1 MDTGSAS
8 ARPDVVADQRLS
20 WSVELAS
27 DVDALYLS
35 AQGAAP
41 TVLFDELESLRSAAE
56 LSGGSVDC
64 SLGGTP
70 VRIEPFAWGKY
81 RYCAVHELA
90 RLGFTPSQH
99 LPVVRVQPTAVAL
112 HSLGPAATVRW
123 VETLLDSCGVEA
135 QLHVSR
141 LDLHSDWQGI
151 EFHANE
157 RHRFVTY
164 SDRRSVY
171 EVDEELS
178 GLTFGRRGG
187 DLLCRIYDKTR
198 EAHDKGHDWRPAVW
212 GSAYDPERK
221 VMRVEFEFR
230 RAGLREF
237 GVDTPA
243 QALDQAAALWAYA
256 TNSWLSLRIETADET
271 LTVAGRSEMEA
282 RSGLR
287 SCERHRAGS
296 PHPSRGAQGTAPHTA
311 EARRHPARP
320 RPAGDLGCGNRHR
333 EACACQRAG
342 RGGDRAPGPP
352 ASGDQRSA
360 SADRDLRGG
369 RSAPGAR
376 YETCGV
382 GGGT

>member
-1 MDTGSAS
+1 MNTGSAS
-8 ARPDVVADQRLS
+8 ARPDVVADRRLLRP
-20 WSVELAS
+20 VELAS
-27 DVDALYLS
+27 GVDALYLS

-56 LSGGSVDC
+56 VSGGPIDA

-70 VRIEPFAWGKY
+70 VRVEPFAWGKY

-90 RLGFTPSQH
+90 RLGFTPSRH

-135 QLHVSR
+135 QVHVSR

-178 GLTFGRRGG
+178 GLTFGKRGG
-187 DLLCRIYDKTR
+187 HLLCRIYDKTR
-198 EAHDKGHDWRPAVW
+198 EAHDKGHDWWPAVW
-212 GSAYDPERK
+212 GGAYDPERK

-243 QALDQAAALWAYA
+243 QALDRAGALWAYA
-256 TNSWLSLRIETADET
+256 THSWLSLRIDTADET
-271 LTVAGRSEMEA
+271 RS
-282 RSGLR
+282 RWPVDPRWTLVQ
-287 SCERHRAGS
+287 GS
-296 PHPSRGAQGTAPHTA
+296 ALANGTAPA
-311 EARRHPARP
+311 ARI
-320 RPAGDLGCGNRHR
+320 
-333 EACACQRAG
+333 RAG
-342 RGGDRAPGPP
+342 ERKGQLRTLRKLATGVLSSMAVPLNTNDLDDTMRA
-352 ASGDQRSA
+352 ATVQLRRYEQISERSF
-360 SADRDLRGG
+360 ADRVTEKR
-369 RSAPGAR
+369 RR
-376 YETCGV
+376 Q
-382 GGGT
+382 